1 MVKDWLF
8 LIVGT
13 EMNYFNFASDQPD
26 SSLHKC
32 LHINKDNSFLWSD
45 EDCTQAKSY
54 ICQTGKLKDNAVIIT
69 LLQNI
74 KAKGTSR
81 QALVYIIIPI
91 DILRINSCDQDL

>member
-32 LHINKDNSFLWSD
+32 LHISKANSFLWSD
-45 EDCTQAKSY
+45 EDCAQAKSY
-54 ICQTGKLKDNAVIIT
+54 ICQTGKDNAVI
-69 LLQNI
+69 LLCFRI
-74 KAKGTSR
+74 SR
-81 QALVYIIIPI
+81 PQELFDRVSYNNRHT
-91 DILRINSCDQDL
+91 DD

>member
-32 LHINKDNSFLWSD
+32 LHISKANSFLWSD
-45 EDCTQAKSY
+45 EDCAQAKSY
-54 ICQTGKLKDNAVIIT
+54 ICQTGKDNAVIIT

-74 KAKGTSR
+74 EATGTFRHVS
-81 QALVYIIIPI
+81 YIII
-91 DILRINSCDQDL
+91 DILTINSCDQDL